1 MKTRKEAAAYARRVF
16 YVAYD
21 IPQDQEIHPTTLID
35 HDPDPDDHLYPD
47 HKDAWHWGKVE
58 IAALMDFIYEGEPQ
72 SQDEEIWTKK
82 NLRNR

>member
-21 IPQDQEIHPTTLID
+21 IPHDEKIHPTTLID
-35 HDPDPDDHLYPD
+35 PKGKYDGQAR
-47 HKDAWHWGKVE
+47 KETWHWGKVE

>member
-16 YVAYD
+16 FGAYEV
-21 IPQDQEIHPTTLID
+21 PKDQEIHPTTLIK
-35 HDPDPDDHLYPD
+35 PELIWDDGVARKEAH
-47 HKDAWHWGKVE
+47 HWGKVE

-72 SQDEEIWTKK
+72 DEDEQIWRKK